1 MHAFFN
7 RFYFFSKLITSL
19 ILLLILLILIYLFVK
34 AYLDPNNIEK
44 SNLKINDL
52 SNKIDMFS
60 NNIAKNSENINLIK
74 DLLAENKKLNAELI
88 NELNII
94 KEKEINTEIITTIEN
109 LSEENKQLRDKL
121 SKINSD
127 LFIEQK
133 NKNFQNNFP
142 ITNLLNFIELKL
154 DNGQDYSNELSLL
167 KKALHSNQD
176 SSQDANIEKLES
188 LSFRE
193 FIGVD
198 LIFKDF
204 EKISSKYLNDYYIR
218 NNNFLKYFA
227 NFILFQHNLKEQI
240 KDKNIR
246 ILSEIQNSL
255 TNKDYGLSLKL
266 VYSLDRYEE
275 YFVEW
280 IEEVN
285 KYYQIKSLIKD
296 INNIND

>member
-227 NFILFQHNLKEQI
+227 NFILFQPNLKEQI

>member
-19 ILLLILLILIYLFVK
+19 ILLLILFILIYLFVK

-227 NFILFQHNLKEQI
+227 NFILFQPNLKEQI